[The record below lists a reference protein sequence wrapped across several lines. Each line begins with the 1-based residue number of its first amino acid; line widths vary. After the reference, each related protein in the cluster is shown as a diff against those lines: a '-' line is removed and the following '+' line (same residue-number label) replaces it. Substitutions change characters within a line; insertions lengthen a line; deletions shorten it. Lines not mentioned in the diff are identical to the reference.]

1 MLGAGLTFFTTSAR
15 LKCLLSK
22 DTSERRLFVPKG
34 YMLSAHRKLADP
46 EKAEAYRALAR
57 PALEAMGGK
66 IIAASDN
73 IVANFNTAIS
83 AALFNSDDNSENVE
97 NLMLLMP
104 IRLND

>member
-73 IVANFNTAIS
+73 IVAKENGLAERTVLIEFRSMAAAVAAYEAIG
-83 AALFNSDDNSENVE
+83 
-97 NLMLLMP
+97 
-104 IRLND
+104 